1 MLLMYLEAV
10 VRIAIIGCGEVGS
23 AYAQALLDAAVH
35 DIVLVDP
42 HPPQRMLEL
51 AGSHHL
57 TIHAAPSAVL
67 GAADVVWLCVAGD
80 LAHEVLA
87 DVLPWLRDGVRVVD
101 LTTASPRDK
110 RRSAD
115 LMGHLG
121 SYVDAVIMGAIAM
134 GGVSTPL
141 LAAGPLAEGAT
152 AELVE
157 IGAPVRCLPDAGT
170 GDAAALKLL
179 RSVLT
184 KGLEALG
191 VECFAAAEQM
201 GVRRELPAVLADI
214 DSGGLTPFLEAV
226 VRTHPL
232 HAERRR
238 HEVARAG
245 LQLAGQGRPSGL
257 VTATEA
263 RFAAT
268 SAALAQHPPAPGTIN
283 DLDGAL
289 RWLLS
294 TTPTTHD

>member
-1 MLLMYLEAV
+1 M
-10 VRIAIIGCGEVGS
+10 RIAIIGCGEVGT
-23 AYAQALLDAAVH
+23 AYARALLDAAAH

-42 HPPQRMLEL
+42 HPPRRMLEL
-51 AGSHHL
+51 ARSHHL
-57 TIHAAPSAVL
+57 TIHSAPGVVL

-101 LTTASPRDK
+101 LTTASPQDK

-115 LMGHLG
+115 LMSHLG

-134 GGVSTPL
+134 GGVATPL
-141 LAAGPLAEGAT
+141 LAAGPLAEAAT

-157 IGAPVRCLPDAGT
+157 IGAPVRCLADAGP

-201 GVRRELPAVLADI
+201 GVRSELPAVLADI

-238 HEVARAG
+238 LEVARAA
-245 LQLAGQGRPSGL
+245 LQLADQGRPSGL
-257 VTATEA
+257 VAATEA

-268 SAALAQHPPAPGTIN
+268 STALAQHPPAPGSVD

-294 TTPTTHD
+294 TTPTTHH